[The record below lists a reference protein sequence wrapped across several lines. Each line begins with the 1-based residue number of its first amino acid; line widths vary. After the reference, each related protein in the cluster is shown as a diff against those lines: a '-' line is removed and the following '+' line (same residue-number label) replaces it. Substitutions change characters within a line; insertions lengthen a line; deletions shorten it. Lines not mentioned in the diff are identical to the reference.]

1 MLKISRKSVGYI
13 LTKMAAKVT
22 KIHIRRKKADFSKTG
37 NGNMAETCAI
47 DFSYPT
53 YYSSSI
59 VLEGLRGPLL
69 PVLTWSSADLQNCCN
84 CSFEHFGGGLLVFFS
99 YLVDETQQW
108 TWLLQW
114 IVLCDHAPQCC
125 CLWRGPISRQQI
137 VVVADNNRND
147 EPLCDNGGTRT
158 PISPRFAVFR
168 VFAIF
173 ERPWEKK
180 SKS

>member
-1 MLKISRKSVGYI
+1 M
-13 LTKMAAKVT
+13 VT
-22 KIHIRRKKADFSKTG
+22 KVNKNTYTTERRKKIADFSKTG
-37 NGNMAETCAI
+37 SRNMAETCSI
-47 DFSYPT
+47 DFSDPT

-59 VLEGLRGPLL
+59 VLEGLRGSLL
-69 PVLTWSSADLQNCCN
+69 PVLTWSCVDLENCCN
-84 CSFEHFGGGLLVFFS
+84 CSFERYGGGLLGFFS
-99 YLVDETQQW
+99 YLVGETQQW